1 MRAVIV
7 CHGEPPS
14 MATLR
19 RELDGADLVVC
30 TDGAAAW
37 LEERGFAPDFVVGD
51 MDSLGRVDVS
61 AQTVHAGPHDA
72 QENTDS
78 EKALLFALSRG
89 ADEITLLGALGGR
102 VDHALGN
109 VTLCAAYE
117 GQAHLRLV
125 DELGTLEVVR
135 GRRELHV
142 KPGARV
148 SLVALSEGVCVVTQ
162 GLRWPL
168 AGPLP
173 QGTRG
178 LSNIAVSDLVVLD
191 VTHGQVTVFTF
202 HEAD

>member
-37 LEERGFAPDFVVGD
+37 LEEQGLATDFVVGD
-51 MDSLGRVDVS
+51 MDSLGDSGVS
-61 AQTVHAGPHDA
+61 AQMVHAGPHEA

-89 ADEITLLGALGGR
+89 ADEVTLLGALGGR
-102 VDHALGN
+102 LDHTLGN
-109 VTLCAAYE
+109 VALCAAYE

-135 GRRELHV
+135 GRRELDV

-148 SLVALSEGVCVVTQ
+148 SLMALSEGVCVVTQ
-162 GLRWPL
+162 GLRWRL

-178 LSNIAVSDLVVLD
+178 LSNIAVSDRVVLE
-191 VTHGQVTVFTF
+191 VTGGPVAVFTF
-202 HEAD
+202 YEAD